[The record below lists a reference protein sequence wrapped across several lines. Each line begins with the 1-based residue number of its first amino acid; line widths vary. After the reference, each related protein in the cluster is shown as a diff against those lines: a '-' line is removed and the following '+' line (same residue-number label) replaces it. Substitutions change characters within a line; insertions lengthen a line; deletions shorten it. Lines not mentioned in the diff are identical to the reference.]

1 MKGSLSQIL
10 IGSIFIFLAIRVGV
24 DLLADP
30 IGYFL
35 IAAGC
40 YKLGEVFKDGRVAAY
55 IAMGMIF
62 FSMPSVMIDFNLV
75 DSGPWY
81 YYSNFLFA
89 AELVLVFYLFRM
101 LKEIAVKGGDN
112 ALEGR
117 TRRLF
122 NIYIPA
128 NLLMLGLGAVMAVYY
143 SDSLQILAFILVIA
157 LLVLNIAFLLL
168 LNAFR
173 KSVKEDKPAMI
184 SIEEAERGNIL

>member
-1 MKGSLSQIL
+1 MKGSLSQIFY
-10 IGSIFIFLAIRVGV
+10 GFIFIFIAIRVGV

-40 YKLGEVFKDGRVAAY
+40 FKLGQVFEGGKAAAY
-55 IAMGMIF
+55 VAIGLIF
-62 FSMPSVMIDFNLV
+62 FSMPSVIIDFNLV

-89 AELVLVFYLFRM
+89 AEVVLTFYLFRM
-101 LKEIAVKGGDN
+101 LKQIAEMTGEKKL
-112 ALEGR
+112 AER

-122 NIYIPA
+122 NIYIPT
-128 NLLMLGLGAVMAVYY
+128 NLFMLGLGAVMAVVE
-143 SDSLQILAFILVIA
+143 SDNLQILAFLLVIG
-157 LLVLNIAFLLL
+157 LLILNIVFLFL

-173 KSVKEDKPAMI
+173 KAVKEEKTARI
-184 SIEEAERGNIL
+184 SFEEAKRGNQF

>member
-10 IGSIFIFLAIRVGV
+10 VGSIFIFLAIRVGV

-40 YKLGEVFKDGRVAAY
+40 FKLGEVFKDGKVAAY
-55 IAMGMIF
+55 LAMGMIF
-62 FSMPSVMIDFNLV
+62 FSMPSVLIDFNLV
-75 DSGPWY
+75 ESGPWY

-89 AELVLVFYLFRM
+89 AQIVLIYHLFRM
-101 LKEIAVKGGDN
+101 LKEIAVSVGDS

-122 NIYIPA
+122 NVYIPA
-128 NLLMLGLGAVMAVYY
+128 NLFMLGLGAVMAVFYW
-143 SDSLQILAFILVIA
+143 DNLQILAFVLVIG

-184 SIEEAERGNIL
+184 SIEEAERRNFL